1 MVVNELKVRV
11 LYAMVSLFSV
21 PKPVKR
27 MFDTFPLQTYGAQA
41 DKDEAVALE
50 VQRRS
55 YPFTGRGDGDLKL
68 TAEDTYKLG
77 VYNVFSEA
85 TTGAMLATDP
95 WCLFV
100 QLALCQKNGLCLPTE
115 SQEKGTSQSCNHELM
130 VLSRLSN
137 PDETLPI
144 LVEGHKKRIVRSTD
158 AISNTMRSRVLE
170 DAEQLMYD
178 MLLDTVLYDCWMTQ
192 VLFRISNSQFMEL
205 YSSQK
210 PNESTSTLVDV
221 ENSLLGKLSANS
233 LKMSLL
239 KRNKFQLRHREIADS
254 MHAIYHKRHNSIS
267 QEQAI
272 DVLFENSKQVLLD
285 FQSSLSG
292 NNTQPAS
299 LHLKIAS
306 YILCIMNVKEPIEL
320 KVFVE
325 DECKDL
331 VNFAHKVLNNFI
343 Q

>member
-1 MVVNELKVRV
+1 MAANEPKVRV
-11 LYAMVSLFSV
+11 LCAMVSLFSV

-27 MFDTFPLQTYGAQA
+27 MFDTFPLQTYAAQA
-41 DKDEAVALE
+41 DKDEAVASK

-55 YPFTGRGDGDLKL
+55 YAFAKRGDGDFKL

-77 VYNVFSEA
+77 VYNVFAEA
-85 TTGAMLATDP
+85 TTGAILATDP

-115 SQEKGTSQSCNHELM
+115 SQEKGSSQSCSHELM

-144 LVEGHKKRIVRSTD
+144 LVEGYKKRIVRSTD
-158 AISNTMRSRVLE
+158 AISDTMRSRVLD
-170 DAEQLMYD
+170 DAEQLMYH

-192 VLFRISNSQFMEL
+192 VLFRISNLQFMEL

-210 PNESTSTLVDV
+210 LNESTSTLVDV
-221 ENSLLGKLSANS
+221 ENSLLNKLSANS
-233 LKMSLL
+233 LKISLL
-239 KRNKFQLRHREIADS
+239 KRNKFQLRHREVAKS
-254 MHAIYHKRHNSIS
+254 MHAIYHNRHNSTS

-285 FQSSLSG
+285 LKKSLSG
-292 NNTQPAS
+292 STQPTS

-306 YILCIMNVKEPIEL
+306 YILCIINVKEPIEL

-331 VNFAHKVLNNFI
+331 VNFAQEVLKNFI